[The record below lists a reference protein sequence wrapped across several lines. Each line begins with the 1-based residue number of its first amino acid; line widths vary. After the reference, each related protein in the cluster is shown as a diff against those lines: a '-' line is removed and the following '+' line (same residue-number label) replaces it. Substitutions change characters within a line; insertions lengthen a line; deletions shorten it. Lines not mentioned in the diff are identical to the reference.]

1 MFLAGTSIGN
11 YTTKSGYW
19 LQIIKGEEIRPHGI
33 WIKIWDM
40 NLYPKIKLHI
50 WRLCNNA
57 LATGENWRKR
67 NIDVQH
73 SCSLCKRGMKSTKYL
88 FRE

>member
-67 NIDVQH
+67 NIDVQQ